1 MGMHIKEDGSPA
13 YTEDFA
19 AHISKTSFE
28 DLSPETIHA
37 AKRGVLDWLGCA
49 LIGSQHST
57 PDILIDTLKE
67 DSTDHQSIVLGRNT
81 SLTYLNAA
89 MVNGQMGHLL
99 DFDDTHM
106 GGVVLHASSPT
117 LAAIFSEAQR
127 QPSCGKDF
135 LLAYVCGFE
144 AGVRVG
150 QSSPSHHAGGWHL
163 TGTLGHFSAAVAV
176 AKLLGLNPNQITHA
190 MGIAGT
196 QASGMQQNR
205 GTMCKSL
212 HAGKAAANGI
222 LSARLAMRG
231 FNSSVEIIEGK
242 RGFSRIYSSTS
253 APERMTTDLGVT
265 WEITRNG
272 FKPYA
277 CGVVLH
283 PAIDALIALRQL
295 QNWDQDGID
304 AIEAIEVK
312 VNPLV
317 VSITGTQNPSS
328 GLHAKFSIYH
338 SIAVAFIDGKA
349 GIEQYSDHKVLDP
362 KVENLRKKITVMVDE
377 SLQRDQAFACI
388 KTKAGKKE
396 VFIEHA
402 NGTVDHP
409 MSDQDLIEKFLANA
423 SPVIG
428 SENAEQAQKMIWAIE
443 HQLDVSKLL
452 LLCK

>member
-1 MGMHIKEDGSPA
+1 MGMHIKEDGSPS
-13 YTEDFA
+13 YTEDFS
-19 AHISKTSFE
+19 AHIFKTKFE
-28 DLSPETIHA
+28 DLSPETVHA
-37 AKRGVLDWLGCA
+37 AKRGVLDWIGCA

-67 DSTDHQSIVLGRNT
+67 NSTDHQSIVLGRNT
-81 SLTYLNAA
+81 SLSYLDAA

-117 LAAIFSEAQR
+117 LAALFSESQR
-127 QPSCGKDF
+127 QPSCGKNF

-150 QSSPSHHAGGWHL
+150 QSSPAHHAGGWHL
-163 TGTLGHFSAAVAV
+163 TGTLGHFSSAVAV
-176 AKLLGLNPNQITHA
+176 AKLLGLNAGQITHA

-205 GTMCKSL
+205 GTMCKSF

-231 FNSSVEIIEGK
+231 FDSSLEIIEGK
-242 RGFSRIYSSTS
+242 RGFCRIYSSTS
-253 APERMTTDLGVT
+253 APGRMTSELGAS

-295 QNWDQDGID
+295 KSWDLES
-304 AIEAIEVK
+304 IESIEVK

-328 GLHAKFSIYH
+328 GLHSKFSIYH

-362 KVENLRKKITVMVDE
+362 QVENLRQKISVTVDD
-377 SLQRDQAFACI
+377 SLQRDQAYACI
-388 KTKAGKKE
+388 KTKAESKE

-409 MSDQDLIEKFLANA
+409 MSDQDLIQKFLANA

-428 SENAEQAQKMIWAIE
+428 PENAQQTQKKIWSIEQEQ
-443 HQLDVSKLL
+443 DVSKLL

>member
-19 AHISKTSFE
+19 TYISNVKFE
-28 DLSPETIHA
+28 DLSPLTIHA
-37 AKRGVLDWLGCA
+37 GKRGILDWLGCA
-49 LIGSQHST
+49 LIGSLDST
-57 PDILIDTLKE
+57 PDILIETLKE
-67 DSTDHQSIVLGRNT
+67 DGAEHKAIILGKKS
-81 SLTYLNAA
+81 SLSYINAA

-117 LAAIFSEAQR
+117 LAALFSESQR
-127 QPSCGKDF
+127 QVSSGQNF
-135 LLAYVCGFE
+135 LLAYICGFE

-150 QSSPSHHAGGWHL
+150 QSAPAHHAGGWHL

-176 AKLLGLNPNQITHA
+176 AKLLGLNANQMTHT

-205 GTMCKSL
+205 GTMCKSF

-231 FNSSVEIIEGK
+231 FNSSVEIVEGK
-242 RGFSRIYSSTS
+242 RGFCRIYSATS
-253 APERMTTDLGVT
+253 APERMTNHLGVD
-265 WEITRNG
+265 WEVTRNG

-295 QNWDQDGID
+295 KEWDHDT
-304 AIEAIEVK
+304 IESIEVK

-317 VSITGTQNPSS
+317 VSITGTLNPSS
-328 GLHAKFSIYH
+328 GLHSKFSIYH
-338 SIAVAFIDGKA
+338 SIAVAFLDGKA
-349 GIEQYSDHKVLDP
+349 GIEQYSDHRVLDP
-362 KVENLRKKITVMVDE
+362 VVEKLRQKITVTVDE
-377 SLQRDQAFACI
+377 SLQRDQAYARI
-388 KTKAGKKE
+388 NTSAGSE
-396 VFIEHA
+396 EIYIEHA
-402 NGTVDHP
+402 KGTVDHP
-409 MSDQDLIEKFLANA
+409 MSDEDLIEKFLSNA
-423 SPVIG
+423 TPVIG
-428 SENAEQAQKMIWAIE
+428 AKNAQQAQKMIWNIDHE
-443 HQLDVSKLL
+443 QDMNQLL
-452 LLCK
+452 LFCR

>member
-1 MGMHIKEDGSPA
+1 MGMHIKEDGSPS
-13 YTEDFA
+13 YTEDFS
-19 AHISKTSFE
+19 AHIFKTKFE
-28 DLSPETIHA
+28 DLSPEVVHA
-37 AKRGVLDWLGCA
+37 AKRGVLDWIGCA
-49 LIGSQHST
+49 LIGGQHST

-67 DSTDHQSIVLGRNT
+67 NSTDHQSIVLGRNT
-81 SLTYLNAA
+81 SLSYLDAA

-117 LAAIFSEAQR
+117 LAALFSEAQR
-127 QPSCGKDF
+127 QPSCGKNF

-150 QSSPSHHAGGWHL
+150 QSSPAHHAGGWHL
-163 TGTLGHFSAAVAV
+163 TGTLGHFSSAVAV
-176 AKLLGLNPNQITHA
+176 AKLLGLNAGQITHA

-205 GTMCKSL
+205 GTMCKSF

-231 FNSSVEIIEGK
+231 FDSSLEIIEGK
-242 RGFSRIYSSTS
+242 RGFCRIYSSTS
-253 APERMTTDLGVT
+253 APERMTSELGT
-265 WEITRNG
+265 SWEITRNG

-283 PAIDALIALRQL
+283 PAIDALIALRKL
-295 QNWDQDGID
+295 KSWDLES
-304 AIEAIEVK
+304 IESIEVK

-328 GLHAKFSIYH
+328 GLHSKFSIYH

-362 KVENLRKKITVMVDE
+362 QVENLRQKISVTVDE
-377 SLQRDQAFACI
+377 SLQRDQAYACI
-388 KTKAGKKE
+388 KTKVESKE

-409 MSDQDLIEKFLANA
+409 MSDQDLIQKFLANA

-428 SENAEQAQKMIWAIE
+428 PENAQQTQKKIWSIEQEQ
-443 HQLDVSKLL
+443 DVSKIL